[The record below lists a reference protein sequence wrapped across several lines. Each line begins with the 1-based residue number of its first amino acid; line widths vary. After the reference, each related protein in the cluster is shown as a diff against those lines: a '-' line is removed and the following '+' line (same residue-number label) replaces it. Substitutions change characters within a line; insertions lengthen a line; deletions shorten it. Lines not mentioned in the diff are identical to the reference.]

1 MFTGEGLSLLLQFL
15 ARRASASPAQ
25 LVARILPALAIALAA
40 NCMAEDAH
48 TITTARPI
56 TTAHQAHSLTPSEAS
71 KEYPIHLRAVVTYY
85 DPNIDFK
92 RPSFFVHDATGA
104 IFIVL
109 ADIPSFPIQPGDLVD
124 VTGTSGTGDFAPVVN
139 HGKVVVVGKS
149 QLPKTAPLVGLSRL
163 LTGVEDGQWVEVEGV
178 LRSVRK
184 TKWNIILDVAT
195 GEGNI
200 GCLTPKGFAGDFE
213 SLVDAKIRLRG
224 NDGPLFNNMRQ
235 MTGNHILFP
244 GRETIR
250 VEVPAPAH
258 PFSSPIE
265 AISNLLR
272 FEPDVAF
279 RHRTHIRGQVTLFW
293 PGRSICIQDK
303 IQGVCAQ
310 TKEIDPVRTGEVVDM
325 LGFPVPGDFK
335 PTLTDAEFRSAGT
348 NQEQSPRLITA
359 EEALRGDHDAQ
370 LIQIEAKFLESD
382 HSAVDPTL
390 ILSSGKFVFP
400 AILPAG
406 AANSMPELKYGSTL
420 RITGICS
427 VKANRDLSVSGL
439 GFSVPSSF
447 QILLRQ
453 PQDVLVIGQPSWWS
467 AAHTLILLASV
478 VTLTLVVLIWSV
490 ALRQRVH
497 QQTEVIRNQLQEA
510 SRLKESAES
519 ANRAKSDFV
528 ANMSHEIRT
537 PMNGVLGMIELALET
552 DLTAEQGE
560 LLETAKTSAESL
572 LIIINDILDFSK
584 VEAGKLALDATP
596 CRLHDS
602 LPRILK
608 PLALR
613 ADFQNLELACDIRPE
628 VPAEVSV
635 DITRLSQVLMN
646 LIGNAIKFTSK
657 GEVELIVGLDD
668 IANGRANLHFNVRD
682 TGIGIALERQ
692 KAIFEAFS
700 QADATTTRRFGG
712 TGLGLTI
719 CSRLVEL
726 MGGRIWV
733 ESQVGSGS
741 QFHFTIQAPIIAPD
755 SAPSQVIS
763 TDFSSVP
770 VLIVDDNATSRRILS
785 GMLRNEGMQPVVAE
799 SCAAALQQLENQA
812 FGLVLIDANMPD
824 IDGFSLVRRMR
835 LNALWAAI
843 PVIMLN
849 GPGKPQDATR
859 CRELS
864 LPWVTKPVS
873 LSQMAAAVQLAFGN
887 RPQSGAS
894 HRLAAGHV
902 TEDQEAPLRI
912 LLAEDNSV
920 NQRVASRMLEKYGH
934 AVTIVCNGRDA
945 LAAWECKPFD
955 LILMDVQMP
964 EMDGLESAAAI
975 RQRER
980 AKGRGE
986 HIPMIALT
994 AHAMSSD
1001 RAACL
1006 AVGMD
1011 GFVTKPI
1018 RMDDLIREISRVQ
1031 ESLAAA

>member
-1 MFTGEGLSLLLQFL
+1 MFSGKALSSLL
-15 ARRASASPAQ
+15 
-25 LVARILPALAIALAA
+25 RILPAAAIAFSAHCFA
-40 NCMAEDAH
+40 QDAH
-48 TITTARPI
+48 TITTA
-56 TTAHQAHSLTPSEAS
+56 HEAHSLTLSEAS
-71 KEYPIHLRAVVTYY
+71 KEYPVHLHAVVTYY
-85 DPNIDFK
+85 DPNLDF
-92 RPSFFVHDATGA
+92 RHAVLFVHDATGG
-104 IFIVL
+104 IFIAV
-109 ADIPSFPIQPGDLVD
+109 ADAPSSPFHAGDLVD
-124 VTGTSGTGDFAPVVN
+124 VTGTSGAGNFAPIVN

-149 QLPKTAPLVGLSRL
+149 HLPKTAPLVGLSRL
-163 LTGVEDGQWVEVEGV
+163 LTGGEDGQWVEVEGV
-178 LRSVRK
+178 VRSVRK
-184 TKWNIILDVAT
+184 TEWNTILEVAT
-195 GEGNI
+195 AEGNI
-200 GCLTPKGFAGDFE
+200 ACLTPVEFGADFE
-213 SLVDAKIRLRG
+213 SLVDAKIRLQG
-224 NDGPLFNNMRQ
+224 NDGPLFNSMRQ
-235 MTGNHILFP
+235 MTGTHILFP

-250 VEVPAPAH
+250 VEVPPPPD
-258 PFSSPIE
+258 PFNSPVE
-265 AISNLLR
+265 AITNLLR

-293 PGRSICIQDK
+293 PGRSICIQDE

-310 TKEIDPVRTGEVVDM
+310 TSKINAVHIGQVVDM
-325 LGFPVPGDFK
+325 VGFPLPGDFK
-335 PTLTDAEFRSAGT
+335 PTLTDAEFRSTGA
-348 NQEQSPRLITA
+348 NQEQTPRLITA
-359 EEALRGDHDAQ
+359 EEAIRGDHDAQ
-370 LIQIEAKFLESD
+370 LVQIEAKLLGSD
-382 HSAVDPTL
+382 HSATDPTL

-406 AANSMPELKYGSTL
+406 AANSMPNLISGSTL

-427 VKANRDLSVSGL
+427 VKANQDLSMSGE
-439 GFSVPSSF
+439 GFSIPSSF

-453 PQDVLVIGQPSWWS
+453 PQDIAVIGQPSWWS
-467 AAHTLILLASV
+467 AAHTLVLLASV
-478 VTLTLVVLIWSV
+478 VALTLVVLIWSV

-510 SRLKESAES
+510 SRLQESAES

-552 DLTAEQGE
+552 DLTTDQGE

-584 VEAGKLALDATP
+584 IEAGKLALDATP
-596 CRLHDS
+596 FRLHDS

-613 ADFQNLELACDIRPE
+613 ADFKNLELGCDIRPE
-628 VPAEVSV
+628 VPVEISV
-635 DITRLSQVLMN
+635 DATRLSQVLVN
-646 LIGNAIKFTSK
+646 LIENAIKFTST
-657 GEVELIVGLDD
+657 GEVELIVGLDG
-668 IANGRANLHFNVRD
+668 ITNGRANLHFNVRD
-682 TGIGIALERQ
+682 TGIGIPLERQ
-692 KAIFEAFS
+692 TAIFEAFS

-719 CSRLVEL
+719 CTRLVEL

-741 QFHFTIQAPIIAPD
+741 QFHFTIQAPIIATD
-755 SAPSQVIS
+755 SAPSRVVPAK
-763 TDFSSVP
+763 TSSVP

-785 GMLRNEGMQPVVAE
+785 GMLLKEGMQTVLAE
-799 SCAAALQQLENQA
+799 SCAAALQQLENQS

-824 IDGFSLVRRMR
+824 IDGFSLVRQMR

-849 GPGKPQDATR
+849 SPGKPQDAAR

-864 LPWVTKPVS
+864 LSSVTKPVS
-873 LSQMAAAVQLAFGN
+873 FSQMAGAVQLALGN
-887 RPQSGAS
+887 RSQSGAS

-902 TEDQEAPLRI
+902 TADQVTANQEAPLRI
-912 LLAEDNSV
+912 LLAEDNRV

-934 AVTIVCNGRDA
+934 AVTIVGNGRDA
-945 LAAWECKPFD
+945 LAAWEFEAFD

-964 EMDGLESAAAI
+964 EMDGLEAAAAI

-1018 RMDDLIREISRVQ
+1018 RMDDLIREIGRVQ
-1031 ESLAAA
+1031 ESLAAV